1 MVEEENFNEISES
14 ERISLKFNEMLDC
27 INDDTDNTSTFSDVN
42 FEEIE
47 NFEKEIKEQEIC
59 NEMDEIIDHLEQQNF
74 MPCVIIDFIEG
85 KFQRCKGTGKLRQLR
100 NLFGTWQVDR
110 DAVKE
115 VDGVLSK
122 LGVCDSHFQF
132 DNKYLHQSLSKNQ
145 KGFNE
150 GIIQWRRC
158 ISCKKYVTFFSRGVG
173 CVIHTWYL
181 NKKNIQVPCIGQ
193 YKCKALHS
201 YQNLCNRAYEN
212 IKSLQSICCLCY
224 EDLGGHIHRRSG
236 IRGKSATT
244 CITEKLHDD
253 DITKG
258 LEFIGNLL
266 IKIAQMENNNEFGRT
281 FGQKLWNSRLN
292 INSKKSAMESPQTLQ
307 EYYDAFPEFLNDFFY
322 GMVDEIYQK
331 RMKICNIKRKKNNKL
346 PKITIPEETIKIV
359 TFITSIL
366 LNLAFPH
373 LKVWLPRILAS
384 FSRMPRL
391 LGYFRQLLRVFHLTS
406 HTDRYERQLAKI
418 RMNTTDPSKRL
429 IKGNNIWNLAI
440 IDNIDFKER
449 TFKFGNIYDVTR
461 GSSHATLRMA
471 FQIQLP
477 IEVKT
482 GPEQVVELTAETS
495 LFGMNQGIE
504 NTLTIFQQII
514 HELLN
519 FKKINEEFTYNTNF
533 NAETIKR
540 EILNRLDYGS
550 CGESPNIVILE
561 PGSNPNSDEEILHV
575 AEMYKKDFAMES
587 DSFLDIVADEAIFRR
602 LIKCREKWP
611 YIRPLLG
618 QWHTSK
624 DFCSVLLVLFSSY
637 GLLSLASH
645 LGVRFLDKFES
656 AIDYRSTA
664 RVLDLIWAAVGIAIN
679 IYITKKK
686 LLFSEIMN
694 DEENDHICLKIWYLY
709 YKWTGI
715 WKAHRI
721 GMRVGNF
728 GLQRDSLSA
737 AGPLYASAAKSNYTT
752 AIAHFLATIAAHPQ
766 LEKKL
771 NYCSAFKIPH
781 DIDSGLHHVC
791 FGFDEALETFGVRFI
806 KGNISGNIID
816 EKNLKDQIKA
826 SQSERERIDLL
837 MSEYLNDNSISH
849 SERAVNSRQES
860 LWELVNDLIV
870 IFGMDDPLS
879 HQLFQKYTPTEIH
892 QEGLDRLI
900 ACYPNGLERI
910 EGIYRQEVLK
920 IESRN
925 TKGRRAVG
933 VVRTKVKD
941 YNNQKKSRNQP
952 VTMPTQPS
960 QDEILNEQSTDNL
973 PDTTKPQSKQKKHRT
988 TKEEMEILSVLK
1000 VYKDKLPDDAIASV
1014 CEQLSEIWTKKKIKD
1029 WWNYHKDK

>member
-266 IKIAQMENNNEFGRT
+266 IKIAQMENNNEFGRI

-709 YKWTGI
+709 YK
-715 WKAHRI
+715 
-721 GMRVGNF
+721 
-728 GLQRDSLSA
+728 
-737 AGPLYASAAKSNYTT
+737 
-752 AIAHFLATIAAHPQ
+752 
-766 LEKKL
+766 
-771 NYCSAFKIPH
+771 
-781 DIDSGLHHVC
+781 
-791 FGFDEALETFGVRFI
+791 
-806 KGNISGNIID
+806 
-816 EKNLKDQIKA
+816 
-826 SQSERERIDLL
+826 
-837 MSEYLNDNSISH
+837 
-849 SERAVNSRQES
+849 
-860 LWELVNDLIV
+860 
-870 IFGMDDPLS
+870 
-879 HQLFQKYTPTEIH
+879 
-892 QEGLDRLI
+892 
-900 ACYPNGLERI
+900 
-910 EGIYRQEVLK
+910 
-920 IESRN
+920 
-925 TKGRRAVG
+925 
-933 VVRTKVKD
+933 
-941 YNNQKKSRNQP
+941 
-952 VTMPTQPS
+952 
-960 QDEILNEQSTDNL
+960 
-973 PDTTKPQSKQKKHRT
+973 
-988 TKEEMEILSVLK
+988 
-1000 VYKDKLPDDAIASV
+1000 
-1014 CEQLSEIWTKKKIKD
+1014 
-1029 WWNYHKDK
+1029 

>member
-150 GIIQWRRC
+150 GIIQWRQC

-391 LGYFRQLLRVFHLTS
+391 
-406 HTDRYERQLAKI
+406 
-418 RMNTTDPSKRL
+418 MNTTDPSKRL

-461 GSSHATLRMA
+461 GSSYATLRMA

-514 HELLN
+514 HELL
-519 FKKINEEFTYNTNF
+519 
-533 NAETIKR
+533 
-540 EILNRLDYGS
+540 DYGS

-561 PGSNPNSDEEILHV
+561 PGSNPNSDEKILHV

-587 DSFLDIVADEAIFRR
+587 DSFLDIVADEAIFHR

-664 RVLDLIWAAVGIAIN
+664 R
-679 IYITKKK
+679 
-686 LLFSEIMN
+686 
-694 DEENDHICLKIWYLY
+694 IWYLY

-766 LEKKL
+766 LEK
-771 NYCSAFKIPH
+771 N
-781 DIDSGLHHVC
+781 
-791 FGFDEALETFGVRFI
+791 
-806 KGNISGNIID
+806 
-816 EKNLKDQIKA
+816 
-826 SQSERERIDLL
+826 
-837 MSEYLNDNSISH
+837 
-849 SERAVNSRQES
+849 
-860 LWELVNDLIV
+860 
-870 IFGMDDPLS
+870 
-879 HQLFQKYTPTEIH
+879 
-892 QEGLDRLI
+892 
-900 ACYPNGLERI
+900 
-910 EGIYRQEVLK
+910 
-920 IESRN
+920 
-925 TKGRRAVG
+925 
-933 VVRTKVKD
+933 
-941 YNNQKKSRNQP
+941 
-952 VTMPTQPS
+952 
-960 QDEILNEQSTDNL
+960 
-973 PDTTKPQSKQKKHRT
+973 
-988 TKEEMEILSVLK
+988 
-1000 VYKDKLPDDAIASV
+1000 
-1014 CEQLSEIWTKKKIKD
+1014 
-1029 WWNYHKDK
+1029 